1 MSSRWFDGQLKQVA
15 SLVGVSTVLLTADF
29 VGVLALVTGNAAGF
43 GDRFPAYVLVMA
55 IAFVITIV
63 GLSHYGL
70 EGRTVLS
77 ASTGVSVLALV
88 TGTLAGEGLRYAVVE
103 PATVFDVQLLF
114 YLLAAGLIG
123 TGLSFWT
130 VNHWRE
136 FVRGRTVE
144 SDAHVSVE

>member
-1 MSSRWFDGQLKQVA
+1 MSSRWFDGQVKQVA
-15 SLVGVSTVLLTADF
+15 LLVAVSTVLLTADF
-29 VGVLALVTGNAAGF
+29 VGVLALLSGNAAGLD
-43 GDRFPAYVLVMA
+43 DRFPVYVLVMA

-63 GLSHYGL
+63 GLAHYDA

-77 ASTGVSVLALV
+77 AATGVSVLALV
-88 TGTLAGEGLRYAVVE
+88 AGALAGEGVRYAVRE

-130 VNHWRE
+130 VNYWRE
-136 FVRGRTVE
+136 FVRTRTTE
-144 SDAHVSVE
+144 SDSRVSVE